1 MCSSHRDGSSTHR
14 VSPFG
19 CLRIFACLRLPVA
32 FRSLPRPSS
41 ALGAWASALC
51 SCSLDLLLRRYVSI
65 PPILRPIS
73 FVERFLLMNPS
84 LLLKEA
90 FASFATGLTNLIIYS
105 LSIKAAA
112 SPCGLASVSRHCCL
126 LTSHLL
132 CIGHFLVFRCAVVK
146 VLAKLI
152 RLQVRDLDKIHTF

>member
-51 SCSLDLLLRRYVSI
+51 SCSLDLLFRVYVSI
-65 PPILRPIS
+65 YTILRPIS
-73 FVERFLLMNPS
+73 FEKILQSF
-84 LLLKEA
+84 LLKEA
-90 FASFATGLTNLIIYS
+90 CASFATGLTNLIIYS

-112 SPCGLASVSRHCCL
+112 SPCGLVSVSRHCCL

-146 VLAKLI
+146 VLAKCHLASGEGL
-152 RLQVRDLDKIHTF
+152 RQIHTF